1 MYSSD
6 FINPQKNNSEVVKHV
21 LNTLINIIRRKRGEE
36 YAVSTMSSLL
46 KELEAEYGFLQYVE
60 IRDIRFL
67 EGEERV
73 TVMQNIN
80 AVLPT
85 EVGKALHIV
94 ISKLSLSLEDKDG
107 YLLIGEFQHRVKSEY
122 TSTIKA
128 IGIDTELLLL
138 EHKLAKILV

>member
-1 MYSSD
+1 MGMYSND
-6 FINPQKNNSEVVKHV
+6 FINPQKNNSEVV
-21 LNTLINIIRRKRGEE
+21 NTISRKRGEE

-60 IRDIRFL
+60 IQDIRFL
-67 EGEERV
+67 EGEKRV
-73 TVMQNIN
+73 TVMPNIN

-85 EVGKALHIV
+85 EVGKALHIL

-107 YLLIGEFQHRVKSEY
+107 YLLIGEFQHRVGSEY
-122 TSTIKA
+122 TSAIKA

>member
-1 MYSSD
+1 MYPND
-6 FINPQKNNSEVVKHV
+6 FVNPQKNNSEVVKHV
-21 LNTLINIIRRKRGEE
+21 LNTLINTIRRKWGEE
-36 YAVSTMSSLL
+36 YAVSTVSSLL
-46 KELEAEYGFLQYVE
+46 KELETEYGFLQYIE

-67 EGEERV
+67 EGGERV
-73 TVMQNIN
+73 TVMPNIN

-85 EVGKALHIV
+85 EVGKAFHII

-107 YLLIGEFQHRVKSEY
+107 YLLIKEFQHRVGSEY

-138 EHKLAKILV
+138 EHTLAKNQS